1 MHYSR
6 IIPSY
11 EHSPPLP
18 RSHPRYRHRH
28 RPGPRPRP
36 QPSTKYPHVLE
47 KSFEFERLRNREI
60 SIRKASCA
68 FRELENW
75 TEKLKDRG
83 FVADWLFKWVE
94 DESLKSG
101 GLKVLV
107 WNKEDVEYWFEEVK
121 GFKKVSKRGG
131 GVEGVNDGV
140 WKRDGAVE
148 EELRRELM
156 DAVAILGR
164 SKDQKISHIWSE
176 PGAAPVPPPPRLP
189 MSFALL
195 DPSIGPIT
203 LLNPSMYP
211 VVYNKTLIF
220 KNGELQTVKPPRNL
234 SEEKYS
240 TESCWLP
247 TDFEISPDGKSTKIL
262 SYINNL
268 SNPGQGELFHPIL
281 ERVFTGFVPLF
292 DHLLAE
298 MAEDGWRKSRCEKRD
313 FTKGYDGYP
322 NASARHKPG
331 RGWYRPKLYALRS
344 EYLKTFEEILGQFK
358 AGEEMNIDILRECVN
373 YDYDIGRGD
382 KVLIGNQWKLR
393 SGGKLTLSKDLETT
407 KLEGKTVKVFVR
419 ILGFEVTPKSI
430 ELSSKKWV
438 LPGSSHE
445 RIIAT
450 GVYCYSQENVADARI
465 GLRRNDF
472 TAYRSSRLPKP
483 QEIDGAL
490 IKENRTV
497 VFTSNYEYC
506 LFSEPL
512 RLIDKTKPG
521 HLKMLM
527 FHLVDPDFNL
537 LTTKDIPPQQP
548 GLYEKIL
555 RTSGLGRL
563 PEDVFAIILGYLNIP
578 NNTTERMVDQ
588 RELMV
593 ACGRFFK
600 SLRNDTDSDDSEDD
614 DDVIAHSRSSKP
626 SESQSQRLRGPPKP
640 PKPPKT
646 PKPPMYTI
654 PTVPTRVPD
663 EVALRRR
670 NRRRCSSPSSA
681 DALGEIVFM
690 DALIR
695 GGPAIVVPNHTQV
708 PLTRVPSGQPGLSG
722 APVPPPISYGQPSV
736 VSRIP
741 TPPPVPRGRLGFSM
755 TGSPLP
761 VVGVLPPP
769 CPPPPP
775 PPPPLYS
782 RVFTQRAPL
791 ESNFSR
797 RELRYSLVLP
807 PPPPSIPHSRLGFPD
822 IYPPLSVYEK
832 GFRKGFRGPPPPLP
846 PPPPPNG

>member
-1 MHYSR
+1 M
-6 IIPSY
+6 
-11 EHSPPLP
+11 
-18 RSHPRYRHRH
+18 
-28 RPGPRPRP
+28 
-36 QPSTKYPHVLE
+36 KYPHVLE

-94 DESLKSG
+94 ESSKLHG
-101 GLKVLV
+101 WKVPV
-107 WNKEDVEYWFEEVK
+107 WNKEDVEYWFKEVK
-121 GFKKVSKRGG
+121 GFKKGLKSGG

-148 EELRRELM
+148 EELRRELI
-156 DAVAILGR
+156 DAVAVLGR
-164 SKDQKISHIWSE
+164 SKGQKISHTWSA

-189 MSFALL
+189 MLFALL
-195 DPSIGPIT
+195 DPSIRPTT
-203 LLNPSMYP
+203 LELLDPSMYP
-211 VVYNKTLIF
+211 VVYYKTRIF
-220 KNGELQTVKPPRNL
+220 KNGELQTVKPPYDI

-240 TESCWLP
+240 TKSCWLP
-247 TDFEISPDGKSTKIL
+247 TDFKISPDGKSTKIL

-268 SNPGQGELFHPIL
+268 SNLGQGELFHPIL

-298 MAEDGWRKSRCEKRD
+298 MAEDEWRKSRCEKRD
-313 FTKGYDGYP
+313 ITKGYDGYP

-344 EYLKTFEEILGQFK
+344 EYLKTFGEILGQFK

-373 YDYDIGRGD
+373 YDYDIGRED
-382 KVLIGNQWKLR
+382 KVLTGNQWKLR
-393 SGGKLTLSKDLETT
+393 SGRNLTLSKDLETT

-419 ILGFEVTPKSI
+419 ILGVEVTPKSAE

-438 LPGSSHE
+438 LLGSLHE

-472 TAYRSSRLPKP
+472 MAYRTSRLPKP

-497 VFTSNYEYC
+497 VFTGNYEYC

-527 FHLVDPDFNL
+527 FHLVDPNFNL
-537 LTTKDIPPQQP
+537 LTTKDILPQQP

-563 PEDVFAIILGYLNIP
+563 PEDVFLIILGFLNIP
-578 NNTTERMVDQ
+578 ENATERMVDQ

-593 ACGRFFK
+593 ARRRFFR
-600 SLRNDTDSDDSEDD
+600 SLRNDTGFDDSEDDD
-614 DDVIAHSRSSKP
+614 DDVIAHSKSSKL
-626 SESQSQRLRGPPKP
+626 SESQSQRLRGPPNP
-640 PKPPKT
+640 L
-646 PKPPMYTI
+646 MYTI

-663 EVALRRR
+663 EVALRRQ

-681 DALGEIVFM
+681 DAFGEIVYM

-695 GGPAIVVPNHTQV
+695 DGPVIVIPNHTQV
-708 PLTRVPSGQPGLSG
+708 QLTRVPSGQLGLSG
-722 APVPPPISYGQPSV
+722 APVPPPTSYDQPS

-761 VVGVLPPP
+761 DVSMLP
-769 CPPPPP
+769 PPPPP

-782 RVFTQRAPL
+782 RVPTQRAPL
-791 ESNFSR
+791 ESNFSG
-797 RELRYSLVLP
+797 REPRYS
-807 PPPPSIPHSRLGFPD
+807 
-822 IYPPLSVYEK
+822 SV
-832 GFRKGFRGPPPPLP
+832 P
-846 PPPPPNG
+846 PPPPPDTSW

>member
-1 MHYSR
+1 
-6 IIPSY
+6 
-11 EHSPPLP
+11 
-18 RSHPRYRHRH
+18 
-28 RPGPRPRP
+28 
-36 QPSTKYPHVLE
+36 
-47 KSFEFERLRNREI
+47 
-60 SIRKASCA
+60 
-68 FRELENW
+68 
-75 TEKLKDRG
+75 
-83 FVADWLFKWVE
+83 
-94 DESLKSG
+94 
-101 GLKVLV
+101 
-107 WNKEDVEYWFEEVK
+107 
-121 GFKKVSKRGG
+121 
-131 GVEGVNDGV
+131 
-140 WKRDGAVE
+140 
-148 EELRRELM
+148 M

-164 SKDQKISHIWSE
+164 SKDRKVSHTWSE
-176 PGAAPVPPPPRLP
+176 PGAAPVPPPPPPPPPPRLP

-234 SEEKYS
+234 SEEKFS

-247 TDFEISPDGKSTKIL
+247 TDFEISPVGKSTKIL
-262 SYINNL
+262 SYISNL

-292 DHLLAE
+292 HHLLAE
-298 MAEDGWRKSRCEKRD
+298 MAEDGWRKSRCEKRY

-382 KVLIGNQWKLR
+382 KVLIGNQWKLG
-393 SGGKLTLSKDLETT
+393 SGGKLTLSKDSETT

-497 VFTSNYEYC
+497 LFTSNYEYC
-506 LFSEPL
+506 LFYGPL

-555 RTSGLGRL
+555 RNSGLGRL

-578 NNTTERMVDQ
+578 NNTTERMADQ

-593 ACGRFFK
+593 ARGRFFK

-626 SESQSQRLRGPPKP
+626 SESQSQRLRGTADTSPVRPPWAFRGTSP
-640 PKPPKT
+640 TAYFIRPTQCCFENTNSATSSTWKT
-646 PKPPMYTI
+646 RLFDDRV
-654 PTVPTRVPD
+654 TVTS
-663 EVALRRR
+663 
-670 NRRRCSSPSSA
+670 RRCAASSSPS
-681 DALGEIVFM
+681 
-690 DALIR
+690 
-695 GGPAIVVPNHTQV
+695 
-708 PLTRVPSGQPGLSG
+708 
-722 APVPPPISYGQPSV
+722 
-736 VSRIP
+736 
-741 TPPPVPRGRLGFSM
+741 
-755 TGSPLP
+755 
-761 VVGVLPPP
+761 
-769 CPPPPP
+769 PPPP

-797 RELRYSLVLP
+797 RELRYSSVL
-807 PPPPSIPHSRLGFPD
+807 PPPPSIPHGRLGFPD

-832 GFRKGFRGPPPPLP
+832 GFRKGFRGPPPPFPP